1 MKKSLI
7 ITFLGIVCLINTTQ
21 YISVEAAQSNQIKNE
36 CHCEV
41 VKEETDKLIRIQYKD
56 LNEAIKDNKGTAL
69 LQVEGNTPT
78 VMINNNKKASTK
90 INSFYKTKLKDFQQD
105 IRDYTQMARKD
116 YDRRNEELKK
126 SWHAYS
132 LGTQYTTRRID
143 NCIISVIQNDYE
155 YTGGAHPNATRFAQT
170 FSTVTGK
177 RLTLKDIATDVEE
190 AIKGIND
197 YILQETKKEDYK
209 GYFFEDYKKHIK
221 DILTEDT
228 WYFSDEGLVI
238 ISNEYI
244 ISPHSTGILEFTIPY
259 SELSFIK
266 PEYLMPSN
274 KCVETIED
282 YIEE

>member
-56 LNEAIKDNKGTAL
+56 LNEVIKDNKGTPL

-78 VMINNNKKASTK
+78 VIINNNKKASSK
-90 INSFYKTKLKDFQQD
+90 INSFYKTKLKDFEQD
-105 IRDYTQMARKD
+105 IRDYTQMAKKD

-132 LGTQYTTRRID
+132 LGTQYTTSRID

-177 RLTLKDIATDVEE
+177 RLTLKDITTDVEE

-197 YILQETKKEDYK
+197 YILQETKKEAYK
-209 GYFFEDYKKHIK
+209 GYFFEDYEKHIK

-266 PEYLMPSN
+266 PEYLMPNN